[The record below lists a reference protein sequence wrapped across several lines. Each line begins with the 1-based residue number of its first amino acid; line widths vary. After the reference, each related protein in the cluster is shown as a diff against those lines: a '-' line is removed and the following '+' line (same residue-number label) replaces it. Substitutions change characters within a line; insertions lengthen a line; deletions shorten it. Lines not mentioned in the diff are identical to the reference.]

1 MEKGVEEKDENARI
15 RKFIELD
22 KTTLPADGGPR
33 FNRLIFAKSPYLL
46 QHADNPVDWHP
57 WGEEAFAKARQ
68 ENKLIF
74 LSVGYATCH
83 WCHVM
88 AHESFADAEVAEII
102 NRYTVPIKV
111 DREERP
117 DIDSQYMMAAQ
128 LMTGRGGWPLNVIMT
143 PDRKPFFAATYLPK
157 RSERGMT
164 GLIEVLEKLHEAWQN
179 RGENVLKDCETV
191 IDAIR
196 KVSLTKPGPLPEEG
210 LLQTAY
216 RELAGI
222 YDPFFG
228 GFGDGPKFPMS
239 QTLSF
244 LVRAWKS
251 AGSTAGRKM
260 VEKTL
265 SQIRGGGIWDQ
276 IGSGIHR
283 YSVDREWLVPHFEK
297 MLYDQALLAM
307 ACLDAYQAF
316 ADPSKL
322 LVAEELFEYVLRDM
336 TAPGGGFYSAQ
347 DADTEGEE
355 GTFYLWTPGQVEEV
369 LGAETARIFC
379 RFYDVTE
386 KGNFEKSNILH
397 LKRPLDQF
405 IEASG
410 MERDTL
416 EALLHDAR
424 EKLLN
429 KRDERIR
436 PFRDEKILT
445 GWNAL
450 MIVALARGAG
460 ITGNERYLAA
470 AVKAA
475 AFLEGNMRDSSGRLQ
490 RSFHLGESSIPAFL
504 EDYASLAWGLTELY
518 LATADASYLHGAIR
532 YTREMLRIF
541 GDGTGGGLYDTGSDA
556 EEVLM
561 RMKRS
566 FDDVTPSGNSVAAM
580 NLLRLGRMTS
590 DDTLVS
596 EGENILRTF
605 MANAAQQPSWFLH
618 LICAWDFFRSQG
630 TEITIVYREKNE
642 VFRGMLRAVNKR
654 YIPDLVLR
662 FVREGDESEGL
673 KTVKGKPVAHI
684 CAGGACLPPATSVKG
699 LEKTLDGVL

>member
-1 MEKGVEEKDENARI
+1 MEKGAEEKDENLRI
-15 RKFIELD
+15 REFIELD

-57 WGEEAFAKARQ
+57 WGEEAFAKARR
-68 ENKLIF
+68 ENKLVF

-88 AHESFADAEVAEII
+88 AHESFADPEVAEVV

-117 DIDSQYMMAAQ
+117 DIDSRYMLAAQ
-128 LMTGRGGWPLNVIMT
+128 MMTSRGGWPLNVIMT

-157 RSERGMT
+157 RSERGMP
-164 GLIEVLEKLHEAWQN
+164 GLIEVLGKLYEAWQT
-179 RGENVLKDCETV
+179 RGELVLKDC
-191 IDAIR
+191 DAVLDALRRI
-196 KVSLTKPGPLPEEG
+196 SLPAPGPLPVED
-210 LLQTAY
+210 LLQVTY
-216 RELAGI
+216 RELAGT

-228 GFGDGPKFPMS
+228 GFGDPPKFPMCI
-239 QTLSF
+239 TLSF
-244 LVRAWKS
+244 LVLAWKN
-251 AGSTAGRKM
+251 AGFAAAREM

-265 SQIRGGGIWDQ
+265 RRIRGGGIWDQ

-297 MLYDQALLAM
+297 MLYDQALLAV
-307 ACLDAYQAF
+307 ASIDAYQAF
-316 ADPSKL
+316 ADPFHL
-322 LVAEELFEYVLRDM
+322 TVAEELFEYVLREM
-336 TAPGGGFYSAQ
+336 TAPAGGFYSGQ

-355 GTFYLWTPGQVEEV
+355 GRFYFWTPVQVEEV

-379 RFYDVTE
+379 QVYDVTE
-386 KGNFEKSNILH
+386 QGNFEKRNILH
-397 LKRPLDQF
+397 LKRPLAQF

-410 MERDTL
+410 MERDALT
-416 EALLHDAR
+416 ALLEDAR
-424 EKLLN
+424 KKLLS
-429 KRDERIR
+429 KREERVR

-445 GWNAL
+445 GWNGL

-475 AFLEGNMRDSSGRLQ
+475 AFLEGHLSDSSGRLQ
-490 RSFHLGESSIPAFL
+490 RSYHLGGSSIPAFL
-504 EDYASLAWGLTELY
+504 EDYAILAWGLTELY
-518 LATADASYLHGAIR
+518 RVTADASYLDGALR
-532 YTREMLRIF
+532 CTSEMLRIF
-541 GDGTGGGLYDTGSDA
+541 GNGTGGGLYDTGSDA

-580 NLLRLGRMTS
+580 NLLRLGRITS
-590 DDTLVS
+590 DDNLVR
-596 EGENILRTF
+596 EGEGILRAF
-605 MANAAQQPSWFLH
+605 MATAAGQPSWFLH
-618 LICAWDFFRSQG
+618 LLCAWDFFRSQG
-630 TEITIVYREKNE
+630 TEITLVYREKSE
-642 VFRGMLRAVNKR
+642 EFHAMLRAVHRR
-654 YIPDLVLR
+654 YIPDLTLR
-662 FVREGDESEGL
+662 FVREGEESKGL
-673 KTVKGKPVAHI
+673 KTVKGKPTAHI
-684 CAGGACLPPATSVKG
+684 CAGGACLPPAAGVKG
-699 LEKTLDGVL
+699 LEKALEGVL